1 MLSDEQKPNNKNFQ
15 KMEMVRLA
23 FELGFIIALPVVAF
37 GYLGKW
43 LDGRSG
49 TYPLLTLIGIAT
61 AIPSTSFWMYRKFR
75 SYFKGKN

>member
-1 MLSDEQKPNNKNFQ
+1 MDSDEQKPNNKNFQ

-43 LDGRSG
+43 LDERSG

-61 AIPSTSFWMYRKFR
+61 AIASTSFWMYRKFR
-75 SYFKGKN
+75 SYFDK

>member
-43 LDGRSG
+43 L
-49 TYPLLTLIGIAT
+49 LLTLIGIAT
-61 AIPSTSFWMYRKFR
+61 AITSTSFWMYRKFR